1 MTTRG
6 LSRRVMM
13 LGAVTA
19 MSLTSSMTEAFAQ
32 YPTKPIRIFLPFA
45 AGGIGDITFR
55 LVTGKVSERTGM
67 QFVIE
72 NRPGAGGINS
82 AMAGKSAP
90 PDGYTLLQ
98 VGNSYTISASLFKSL
113 PYDLSKDFIS
123 VAMLA
128 QFDMLLATRASGEL
142 STVKQ
147 LVDYD
152 RANPRKLNFGAIS
165 AGSTQNLAADM
176 FRAVIGSQATVVPY
190 KSSPELIHALTRGDI
205 DVGFDYLAAFA
216 PSLADK
222 QLKLIA
228 SAGEKRSALTPDTP
242 TVQES
247 GVDYVV
253 TSWNGMSAP
262 AGTPREIV
270 DQLNREIMAVLQLPE
285 TQERFRQLGMEAA
298 IGAPDVM
305 DKRLATDLQR
315 WRTVITKYGLG
326 QDATNQR

>member
-1 MTTRG
+1 MSARG

-13 LGAVTA
+13 LGVAIA
-19 MSLTSSMTEAFAQ
+19 MLLTGFMTEAFAQ
-32 YPTKPIRIFLPFA
+32 YPKKPIRIFLPFA

-113 PYDLSKDFIS
+113 PYDLSKDFVS

-142 STVKQ
+142 NTVKQ

-165 AGSTQNLAADM
+165 AGSTQNLAAEM

-247 GVDYVV
+247 GVDYAV

-270 DQLNREIMAVLQLPE
+270 NQLNREIMAVLQLPE

-298 IGAPDVM
+298 IGTPDVM
-305 DKRLATDLQR
+305 DKRLETDLQR
-315 WRTVITKYGLG
+315 WRAVIGKYSLG

>member
-1 MTTRG
+1 
-6 LSRRVMM
+6 MM
-13 LGAVTA
+13 LGVAIA
-19 MSLTSSMTEAFAQ
+19 MLLTGFMTEAFAQ

-72 NRPGAGGINS
+72 NRPSAGGINS

-113 PYDLSKDFIS
+113 PYDLSKDFVS

-142 STVKQ
+142 NTVKQ

-165 AGSTQNLAADM
+165 AGSTQNLAAEM

-247 GVDYVV
+247 GVDYAV

-270 DQLNREIMAVLQLPE
+270 NQLNREIMAVLQLPE

-298 IGAPDVM
+298 IGTPDLM
-305 DKRLATDLQR
+305 DKRLETDLQR
-315 WRTVITKYGLG
+315 WRAVIGKYSLG